1 MPKGLLVL
9 NGCGKFCSLLLSKP
23 VVILKIPALKRLI
36 DQCSVSLTG
45 CNCSRK
51 DRNRLAQKGAFEI
64 LSKLDNEDKDH
75 LKQLYDE
82 KEYKGI
88 NVQFESINKNIVI

>member
-1 MPKGLLVL
+1 M
-9 NGCGKFCSLLLSKP
+9 
-23 VVILKIPALKRLI
+23 VILKIPALKRLI

-64 LSKLDNEDKDH
+64 LSKLDKEDKDQ
-75 LKQLYDE
+75 LRELYDN
-82 KEYKGI
+82 KDYIGI
-88 NVQFESINKNIVI
+88 NIQFESINKNIII

>member
-9 NGCGKFCSLLLSKP
+9 SGCGKFCSLLLSKP
-23 VVILKIPALKRLI
+23 VVILRIPALKRLI
-36 DQCSVSLTG
+36 DQCSVSLAG

-51 DRNRLAQKGAFEI
+51 DRNRLAQKEAFKI
-64 LSKLDNEDKDH
+64 LSSLDEESKGH

-82 KEYKGI
+82 REYKGI

>member
-9 NGCGKFCSLLLSKP
+9 SGCGKFCSLLLSKP
-23 VVILKIPALKRLI
+23 VVILRIPALKRLI
-36 DQCSVSLTG
+36 DQCSVSLAG

-51 DRNRLAQKGAFEI
+51 DRNRLAQKEAFKI
-64 LSKLDNEDKDH
+64 LSSLDEENKDH
-75 LKQLYDE
+75 LRQLYDE
-82 KEYKGI
+82 KQYKGI

>member
-1 MPKGLLVL
+1 MPKGLLIL
-9 NGCGKFCSLLLSKP
+9 SGCGRFCSLLLSKP

-36 DQCSVSLTG
+36 DQCSISLTG

-51 DRNRLAQKGAFEI
+51 ERNILAQKGAFEI
-64 LSKLDNEDKDH
+64 LSSLNEESKDQ
-75 LKQLYDE
+75 LKMLYDE

-88 NVQFESINKNIVI
+88 NIQFESINKNIVI